1 MTASQEAPY
10 RFGLSTFQLK
20 WIAIVT
26 MLIDH
31 IGMVLFPGVTW
42 LRAIGRLS
50 FPIFCFVL
58 VEGFYHTHDRRNY
71 LIRLG
76 LFALISEVPFDLARS
91 GVFIDPERQNVF
103 FTLFL
108 GFAMLC
114 GIREFKAAWEQVA
127 VVLVNVSFAAL
138 FSVDYGAQGV
148 LLILVYAVF
157 RDYQWPKL
165 ILGALWN
172 FLFRVRTQYF
182 GVFSMFPLALYN
194 GEKGRSMK
202 WFFYIFYP
210 AHLLLLVGIKRLF
223 F

>member
-1 MTASQEAPY
+1 MNESNTQPPI
-10 RFGLSTFQLK
+10 GLNDFQLK
-20 WIAIVT
+20 CIAAFT

-58 VEGFYHTHDRRNY
+58 VEGFYHTHNRRNY

-91 GVFIDPERQNVF
+91 GVFMDPDHQNVF

-108 GFAMLC
+108 GFAMLW
-114 GIREFKAAWEQVA
+114 GMQEFKDTVERVVVILIAVA
-127 VVLVNVSFAAL
+127 FAAL
-138 FSVDYGAQGV
+138 FSVDYGIQGI

-157 RDYQWPKL
+157 RDYKWPKL

-182 GVFSMFPLALYN
+182 GVFAMFPLALYN

-202 WFFYIFYP
+202 WFFYLFYP
-210 AHLLLLVGIKRLF
+210 VHLLLLYGIKMLF

>member
-1 MTASQEAPY
+1 MKESNTELPIG
-10 RFGLSTFQLK
+10 FNDFQLK
-20 WIAIVT
+20 CIAAFT

-31 IGMVLFPGVTW
+31 IGMVLYPGVTW

-58 VEGFYHTHDRRNY
+58 VEGFYHTHNRRNY

-91 GVFIDPERQNVF
+91 GTWINPAYQNVF

-114 GIREFKAAWEQVA
+114 GLREFKDTVERVV
-127 VVLVNVSFAAL
+127 VVLIAVAFAGL
-138 FSVDYGAQGV
+138 LSVDYGIQGI
-148 LLILVYAVF
+148 LLILVYAVL
-157 RDYQWPKL
+157 RDYKWPKL

-182 GVFSMFPLALYN
+182 GVFAMLPLALYN

-210 AHLLLLVGIKRLF
+210 AHLLVLYGIKMLF